1 MKILVLLL
9 LINDFLNSNVKA
21 RKNFMNLIQKFIRQ
35 FPNKDFARIML
46 DILSLNEQ
54 IASDELNKNII
65 EDKLAFML
73 NDYDNS
79 IKKKTL
85 NSSSDLSK
93 IVMKIKK
100 LITDYDNK
108 IFMKSEQLNL
118 LNKDY
123 DKYEKLNKEN
133 INNEKELNLQLNKE
147 NLELR
152 NRIKELENANEILQ
166 KNKQNVKIETIFNKS
181 EPIQSKGNLQMKDLY
196 VSNNNIPDI
205 DSLESNFIE
214 RVNFN
219 NNSNQNLDNQVVLTN
234 YEDFENNSQD
244 DE

>member
-79 IKKKTL
+79 IKK
-85 NSSSDLSK
+85 NF
-93 IVMKIKK
+93 K
-100 LITDYDNK
+100 LIK
-108 IFMKSEQLNL
+108 
-118 LNKDY
+118 
-123 DKYEKLNKEN
+123 
-133 INNEKELNLQLNKE
+133 
-147 NLELR
+147 
-152 NRIKELENANEILQ
+152 
-166 KNKQNVKIETIFNKS
+166 
-181 EPIQSKGNLQMKDLY
+181 
-196 VSNNNIPDI
+196 
-205 DSLESNFIE
+205 
-214 RVNFN
+214 
-219 NNSNQNLDNQVVLTN
+219 
-234 YEDFENNSQD
+234 
-244 DE
+244 

>member
-1 MKILVLLL
+1 
-9 LINDFLNSNVKA
+9 
-21 RKNFMNLIQKFIRQ
+21 MNLIQKFIRQ

-93 IVMKIKK
+93 IVKKEHENLKK

>member
-1 MKILVLLL
+1 
-9 LINDFLNSNVKA
+9 
-21 RKNFMNLIQKFIRQ
+21 MNLIQKFIRQ

-93 IVMKIKK
+93 IVKKEHENLKK

-152 NRIKELENANEILQ
+152 NRIKELENANEIFQ
-166 KNKQNVKIETIFNKS
+166 KINKMLK
-181 EPIQSKGNLQMKDLY
+181 
-196 VSNNNIPDI
+196 
-205 DSLESNFIE
+205 
-214 RVNFN
+214 
-219 NNSNQNLDNQVVLTN
+219 
-234 YEDFENNSQD
+234 
-244 DE
+244 

>member
-1 MKILVLLL
+1 
-9 LINDFLNSNVKA
+9 
-21 RKNFMNLIQKFIRQ
+21 
-35 FPNKDFARIML
+35 
-46 DILSLNEQ
+46 
-54 IASDELNKNII
+54 
-65 EDKLAFML
+65 ML

-93 IVMKIKK
+93 IVKKEHENLKK

-147 NLELR
+147 NFALR
-152 NRIKELENANEILQ
+152 NKRRIVT
-166 KNKQNVKIETIFNKS
+166 KNKQNVK
-181 EPIQSKGNLQMKDLY
+181 QNLINQ
-196 VSNNNIPDI
+196 
-205 DSLESNFIE
+205 
-214 RVNFN
+214 
-219 NNSNQNLDNQVVLTN
+219 NNSIKRKFTN
-234 YEDFENNSQD
+234 ERFIYMF
-244 DE
+244 

>member
-1 MKILVLLL
+1 
-9 LINDFLNSNVKA
+9 
-21 RKNFMNLIQKFIRQ
+21 
-35 FPNKDFARIML
+35 
-46 DILSLNEQ
+46 
-54 IASDELNKNII
+54 
-65 EDKLAFML
+65 ML

-93 IVMKIKK
+93 IVKKEHENLKK

-152 NRIKELENANEILQ
+152 NKR
-166 KNKQNVKIETIFNKS
+166 
-181 EPIQSKGNLQMKDLY
+181 
-196 VSNNNIPDI
+196 
-205 DSLESNFIE
+205 
-214 RVNFN
+214 
-219 NNSNQNLDNQVVLTN
+219 
-234 YEDFENNSQD
+234 
-244 DE
+244 